1 VAVRKTKLI
10 YVVSNVDYAL
20 GFDWLDAHL
29 DRHKY
34 DVEFILLNAKRP
46 PLFDVFRERGVNV
59 RFYGFRSKKSYPLLF
74 LKLLFY
80 FLRHRP
86 SIVHAHL
93 FDANLLAITSAFIA
107 RVPKRVYTRHHSTFH
122 FDYHPHMVKY
132 DRIVNFM
139 STHIAAI
146 SENVK
151 SVLVEREKVSP
162 EKVFMVNHGFELD
175 LFSITDKVRAQEL
188 RAKYNPEGRSPVIG
202 VISRFTHWK
211 GIQYI
216 IPAFKSLLSDY
227 PGALLI
233 LANAKGEYASELEV
247 LMSEIPDVA
256 MTRIPFERDLSSL
269 YQLFDVFVHVPID
282 EEAEAFGQVYVE
294 ALAAG
299 VPSLFT
305 MSGIARE
312 FIDDS
317 NAVIVPFKDTDAI
330 YRGVK
335 RLLSDDAY
343 RQSLVRNGK
352 LVVYERFQI
361 ENMMQALYNLYEA

>member
-1 VAVRKTKLI
+1 MAIAKTKLI

-34 DVEFILLNAKRP
+34 DVEFIFLNAKRP
-46 PLFDVFRERGVNV
+46 QLFDIFRDRGVKV
-59 RFYGFRSKKSYPLLF
+59 RFYGFRGKKSYPMLF
-74 LKLLFY
+74 LKLFFY

-93 FDANLLAITSAFIA
+93 FDANMLAITSAFIA

-122 FDYHPHMVKY
+122 FDYHPRMVKF
-132 DRIVNFM
+132 DRIVNYM

-151 SVLVEREKVSP
+151 SVLVGREGVSP
-162 EKVFMVNHGFELD
+162 GKVFMVNHGFELE
-175 LFSITDKVRAQEL
+175 LFSKTDNERIREL
-188 RAKYNPEGRSPVIG
+188 RNKYNPSGRSPVIG

-216 IPAFKSLLSDY
+216 IPAFKRLLSDY
-227 PGALLI
+227 PGALLV
-233 LANAKGEYASELEV
+233 LANAKGDYVMELEE
-247 LMSEIPDVA
+247 LLSDIPNVA
-256 MTRIPFERDLSSL
+256 VTRIPFEKDLFSL

-282 EEAEAFGQVYVE
+282 DESEAFGQVYVE
-294 ALAAG
+294 SLAAG
-299 VPSLFT
+299 VPSVFT

-312 FIDDS
+312 FVNDS
-317 NAVIVPFKDTDAI
+317 NAIVVPFQDPDVI
-330 YRGVK
+330 LGGIK
-335 RLLSDDAY
+335 RILTDDAL
-343 RQSLVRNGK
+343 RQSIIKNGK
-352 LVVYERFQI
+352 SIVYERFRI
-361 ENMMQALYNLYEA
+361 EVMMQSLYNLYEA